1 MAKKTKQP
9 QRGATPLPTKKPVRE
24 WRVRLPRLA
33 VPTAVWGWLLSV
45 SLVAAASYGGHQL
58 YSSWP
63 VKEIK
68 VEGRLQAWSAAELI
82 QQLDWVKQESFFSL
96 DVEQVRQELQSLP
109 LLHQV
114 KVQKRWPGIV
124 IIAATEDVPV
134 ALWNEQQLLSASGVI
149 SEIPAGLE
157 TAHLIR
163 MQGPQRQVTQAA
175 HYFRRI
181 QQAVGTAGVRVSSL
195 TMSSVESV
203 QVELSNGWT
212 VEFGRQYFEERIL
225 RLKKLI
231 EYFPAEKISTID
243 LRYGKGVAIRWRPQQ
258 EIG

>member
-9 QRGATPLPTKKPVRE
+9 QRGATPLPAKKPKKQ
-24 WRVRLPRLA
+24 WQIKLPKLA
-33 VPTAVWGWLLSV
+33 VPTAFWGWLL
-45 SLVAAASYGGHQL
+45 VAMLLGAAGYGGKTL

-63 VKEIK
+63 VQE
-68 VEGRLQAWSAAELI
+68 VHVDGRLQVWSAQTLEE
-82 QQLDWVKQESFFSL
+82 QLAWVKEKSFFSL
-96 DVEQVRQELQSLP
+96 DVEQVRQQLQQMP
-109 LLHQV
+109 LLRQV
-114 KVQKRWPGIV
+114 RVQKRWPGIV
-124 IIAATEDVPV
+124 TVAVVEDVPV
-134 ALWNEQQLLSASGVI
+134 ALWNDSQLLSASGVI
-149 SEIPAGLE
+149 SAIPEGLNTE
-157 TAHLIR
+157 PLIH

-181 QQAVGTAGVRVSSL
+181 QQIVGAAGVRVNSL

-212 VEFGRQYFEERIL
+212 VDFGRQYFEERIL

-231 EYFPAEKISTID
+231 EYFPAEKISNID